1 MKYEE
6 ADYVNDGGVKRIKV
20 SDYTSQ
26 QLEEMKMVGKFQCP
40 GKNCDAELCL
50 VHSSKNG
57 GRTYFLKASND
68 SKHSA
73 DCDYKIG
80 NYKAISIREPENG
93 YFTEEQV
100 NNHVRMVDKDVN
112 EPLKPHSDKKKK
124 TKNSKDKKIGQ
135 KNQET
140 GEKQIRKTANSGRI
154 VYGDDGAE
162 GTKGRMSRA
171 YTIASHDIGKMKTIY
186 GDADIVCLDEFGQLH
201 ISYKDDRL
209 ENIDVIAGP
218 IIEHNYPAIYANLYL
233 VEKYFEE
240 KANKGKVRITTGGLI
255 TEKKGKMVME
265 LLTSGGLIID
275 RKTVNDLIMEHIRKA
290 V

>member
-201 ISYKDDRL
+201 ISYKDNRL
-209 ENIDVIAGP
+209 GNIDVIAGP

-233 VEKYFEE
+233 VEKFFEE
-240 KANKGKVRITTGGLI
+240 KSNKGKVRITTGGLI
-255 TEKKGKMVME
+255 TEKKGKLVME